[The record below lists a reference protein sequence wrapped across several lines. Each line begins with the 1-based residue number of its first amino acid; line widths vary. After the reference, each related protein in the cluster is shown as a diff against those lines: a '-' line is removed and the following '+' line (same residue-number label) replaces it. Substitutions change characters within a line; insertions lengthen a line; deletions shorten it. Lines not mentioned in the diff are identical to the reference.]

1 MTLLSDRSAHFQWNL
16 QAWRL
21 RQLEPFAAPI
31 RDLALTR
38 IAEIDRVDYV
48 QANQEC
54 LRLCRTLKQAHVG
67 KAFDEEE
74 LRACAENYARTC
86 SQLRPADPTDVL
98 DRLSGGARR
107 ESSCDGPVTWL
118 PIREPSYSAQ
128 LRTFAAQC
136 AFAVSVGLESV
147 PANRCNRFFGLSAR
161 LQDPLWWRRQLR
173 KLWSRQSEQALRE
186 LGTVRKGADLYASES
201 AVRLRADQQRRMRR
215 FLEQCVAVNQDGE
228 ALSLE
233 SLVEHSLSNP
243 SLRRGELMARIRGF
257 ETIADELRY
266 DAIFATVTAPSAFHP
281 RLFQGGSNPRYQGA
295 TVREAQQWLCLTW
308 SRVRAQLDRDG
319 IKYFGVRVAEPHHD
333 GTPHWHL
340 LLFVPRSQRK
350 QLSSSI
356 VHGWL
361 KEYGSEPGAYRKRVT
376 IERIDRRKGSAT
388 GYIAKYIAKNLDAA
402 GAIHAQM
409 GRETG
414 VGLGE
419 SVDHGLG
426 VEAGITRVLA
436 WASVHG
442 VRQFQQLGGPPVGLY
457 REARRIREVVGDGD
471 VERARAHADRGN
483 WRGFCLA
490 TGYRFNTD
498 HSDRQLSELWRRE
511 QRERRKRGIPTRRR
525 FKTHLRLVV
534 SETGLRNRYGEL
546 KPCQVIGLRWSATE
560 LFTRLH
566 HWRIERKGINDN
578 PIGSVALS
586 AHTPPAAAAGTVQK
600 NSDHARLEMDAPPCR
615 VPVPLGPVALTVRPE
630 LDDVD
635 LADKWYHRTDALIR
649 QLACRYRM
657 SERPKTQRTWR
668 WEGTSSR
675 LVPVYVHGE
684 ATGPPH

>member
-1 MTLLSDRSAHFQWNL
+1 MTLLSDRSEHFQWNL
-16 QAWRL
+16 QTWRH

-31 RDLALTR
+31 RDLALSR

-54 LRLCRTLKQAHVG
+54 LRLCRTLKGAHVG

-74 LRACAENYARTC
+74 LRACADNYARTC
-86 SQLRPADPTDVL
+86 SQLRPADPRDVL
-98 DRLSGGARR
+98 ERLSGGARR
-107 ESSCDGPVTWL
+107 ESFCDGPVTWL
-118 PIREPSYSAQ
+118 PIQQPDYAAQ
-128 LRTFAAQC
+128 LRAFAAQC
-136 AFAVSVGLESV
+136 SFARSIGLESL
-147 PANRCNRFFGLSAR
+147 PANRCNRYFGLSAR
-161 LQDPLWWRRQLR
+161 LEDPLWWRRQLR
-173 KLWSRQSEQALRE
+173 KLWSRQSEQVLRE

-215 FLEQCVAVNQDGE
+215 FLKQCVAVNQDGE

-233 SLVEHSLSNP
+233 TLVEHSLSNP
-243 SLRRGELMARIRGF
+243 SLRRGELMARIKGF
-257 ETIADELRY
+257 EAIADELKY
-266 DAIFATVTAPSAFHP
+266 EAIFATVTAPSAFHP
-281 RLFQGGSNPRYQGA
+281 RLFQGGANPRYQGA
-295 TVREAQQWLCLTW
+295 TVRQAQHWLCLTW
-308 SRVRAQLDRDG
+308 SRVRAQLERDG
-319 IKYFGVRVAEPHHD
+319 VKYFGVRVAEPHHD

-350 QLSSSI
+350 ELSSSI
-356 VHGWL
+356 VQGWL

-376 IERIDRRKGSAT
+376 IERINRHKGSAT

-402 GAIHAQM
+402 GAIHGEL

-414 VGLGE
+414 VGLAE
-419 SVDHGLG
+419 SLDHGLG

-457 REARRIREVVGDGD
+457 REARRLRTAVGDRD
-471 VERARAHADRGN
+471 VERARAYADRGN

-490 TGYRFNTD
+490 SGYRFNTN
-498 HSDRQLSELWRRE
+498 HTDRQLAELWRRE
-511 QRERRKRGIPTRRR
+511 QRERRRRGIPTRRR
-525 FKTHLRLVV
+525 FKTHLRVV
-534 SETGLRNRYGEL
+534 LSDAGLRNRYGEL
-546 KPCQVIGLRWSATE
+546 KPCQVIGLKWSATE
-560 LFTRLH
+560 LFTRTQ
-566 HWRIERKGINDN
+566 HWRIERAGC
-578 PIGSVALS
+578 AQT
-586 AHTPPAAAAGTVQK
+586 ATAAGTVYK
-600 NSDHARLEMDAPPCR
+600 HSDHARLETDSLSCR
-615 VPVPLGPVALTVRPE
+615 SSVPLGPVAVTVRPE

-635 LADKWYHRTDALIR
+635 RAEKWYHRTDALIR
-649 QLACRYRM
+649 QLACRYRL

-668 WEGTSSR
+668 WEGNSSR